1 MPASRRGRGWIITGS
16 LLIAVSVLVGVV
28 GTGLTVGRID
38 FSEFDR
44 DIVFKGDPVA
54 QVPGELS
61 FSVDDALD
69 TTTDGSMTVGIAI
82 RSSSPTAPR
91 PTCTLATVAGGD
103 VPLSS
108 NLFDTELYRDDGV
121 DFDVVGSAR
130 LKPSDYVASCDF
142 PGEPSAAPGG
152 TTFTAGR
159 TLGSDEFDD
168 TFGPILG
175 FFGVLALG
183 GFMFVLGVVLLI
195 VGLVMRSRS
204 NRPPAG
210 PYGGQPY
217 GGQPYGRQQPYGGQP
232 HGGQPYGSPPDGPGP
247 VYPAPPP
254 GWQPPPP
261 TGPPVGPPVGP
272 PAAPPDWGPP
282 VGAPPVGPPPEGQ
295 GVSWPTPPGRA

>member
-1 MPASRRGRGWIITGS
+1 M
-16 LLIAVSVLVGVV
+16 AVSVLVGVV
-28 GTGLTVGRID
+28 GTALTVGRID

-54 QVPGELS
+54 QVPGEVS
-61 FSVDDALD
+61 FSVDDPLD
-69 TTTDGSMTVGIAI
+69 MSTDGSMTVGVAI
-82 RSSSPTAPR
+82 RSSSPSAPK
-91 PTCTLATVAGGD
+91 PTCSVATAAGGD

-121 DFDVVGSAR
+121 DFTVVGSAR
-130 LKPSDYVASCDF
+130 LRPSDYVASCSY

-159 TLGSDEFDD
+159 TFGSDEFDD

-175 FFGVLALG
+175 FFGVLGLG

-204 NRPPAG
+204 NRPPTV
-210 PYGGQPY
+210 PFGGQPY
-217 GGQPYGRQQPYGGQP
+217 GG
-232 HGGQPYGSPPDGPGP
+232 PPPAGP
-247 VYPAPPP
+247 VHPAPPP

-261 TGPPVGPPVGP
+261 TGPPVGPPTGP
-272 PAAPPDWGPP
+272 PAGPPQAPPDWGSPI
-282 VGAPPVGPPPEGQ
+282 GAPPVGPPPDGP
-295 GVSWPTPPGRA
+295 GTSWPTPPGRG